1 MLSHFVLK
9 TLAGPLRKQLMSG
22 GGLPFGGRTGPRP
35 YKPWRLWRAALLGL
49 GVAVLAQAYH
59 WLEIYRNF
67 ETLSF
72 VAATNDLVGRLDVMP
87 VIFAFVAAI
96 RNAIMKRRRPKK

>member
-9 TLAGPLRKQLMSG
+9 TLAGPLRKQLLSG
-22 GGLPFGGRTGPRP
+22 ASLPFGGGKSPRP

-49 GVAVLAQAYH
+49 AVAVLAQAYH

-67 ETLSF
+67 QTLSF
-72 VAATNDLVGRLDVMP
+72 VAASNDLVGRLDLVP

-96 RNAIMKRRRPKK
+96 RNAIMKRRRIKT